1 MKTHFIIHK
10 GELSF
15 EDNCIEIN
23 DKKSKRTKSFT
34 ILSSIFPVLY
44 GILIIIK
51 YFKTNDPFD
60 LWPGLILVI
69 LGIPGLII
77 QNKMTFINKINF
89 HEIDMV
95 IIKSNFSN
103 SLIADFKISNG
114 KKRRV
119 ILDFADLGRFEKF
132 SLDDFVKNLS
142 DKNIKTEIKGYVLE

>member
-89 HEIDMV
+89 HEIDRV

-103 SLIADFKISNG
+103 SLIADFIISNG

-142 DKNIKTEIKGYVLE
+142 DKNIKTEIK

>member
-1 MKTHFIIHK
+1 MKTQFIIHK

-60 LWPGLILVI
+60 LWPGLILFT

-77 QNKMTFINKINF
+77 QTKMTFINKINF
-89 HEIDMV
+89 HEIDRV

-103 SLIADFKISNG
+103 SLIADFIISNG

-142 DKNIKTEIKGYVLE
+142 DKNIKTEIK

>member
-34 ILSSIFPVLY
+34 ILNSIFPVLY

-89 HEIDMV
+89 HEIDRV

-103 SLIADFKISNG
+103 SLIADFIISNG

-142 DKNIKTEIKGYVLE
+142 DKNIKTEIK

>member
-15 EDNCIEIN
+15 VDNCIEIN

-69 LGIPGLII
+69 LGVPGLII

-142 DKNIKTEIKGYVLE
+142 DKNIKTEIK

>member
-69 LGIPGLII
+69 LGVPGLII

-132 SLDDFVKNLS
+132 SLDDFIKNLS
-142 DKNIKTEIKGYVLE
+142 DKNIKTEIK

>member
-77 QNKMTFINKINF
+77 QTKMTFINKINF
-89 HEIDMV
+89 VEIDRV

-142 DKNIKTEIKGYVLE
+142 DKNIKTEIK

>member
-142 DKNIKTEIKGYVLE
+142 DKNIKTEIK

>member
-1 MKTHFIIHK
+1 MKTQFIIHK

-60 LWPGLILVI
+60 LWPGLILVT

-77 QNKMTFINKINF
+77 QTKMTFINKINF
-89 HEIDMV
+89 HEIDRV

-103 SLIADFKISNG
+103 SLIADFIISNG

-119 ILDFADLGRFEKF
+119 ILDFADLGGFEKF

-142 DKNIKTEIKGYVLE
+142 DKNIKTEIK

>member
-60 LWPGLILVI
+60 LWPGLILFT

-77 QNKMTFINKINF
+77 QTKMTFINKINF
-89 HEIDMV
+89 HEIDRV

-103 SLIADFKISNG
+103 SLIADFIISNG

-119 ILDFADLGRFEKF
+119 ILD
-132 SLDDFVKNLS
+132 
-142 DKNIKTEIKGYVLE
+142 

>member
-1 MKTHFIIHK
+1 MKTQFIIHK

-60 LWPGLILVI
+60 LWPGLILVT

-77 QNKMTFINKINF
+77 QTKMTFINKINF
-89 HEIDMV
+89 VEIDRV

-142 DKNIKTEIKGYVLE
+142 DKNIKTEIK

>member
-1 MKTHFIIHK
+1 MKTQFIIHK

-60 LWPGLILVI
+60 LWPGLILVT

-77 QNKMTFINKINF
+77 QTKMTFINKINF
-89 HEIDMV
+89 VEIDRV

-103 SLIADFKISNG
+103 SLIADFIISNG

-142 DKNIKTEIKGYVLE
+142 DKNIKTDIK

>member
-51 YFKTNDPFD
+51 FFKTNDPFD

-69 LGIPGLII
+69 LGVPGLII

-132 SLDDFVKNLS
+132 SLDDFIKNLS
-142 DKNIKTEIKGYVLE
+142 DKNIKTEIK

>member
-89 HEIDMV
+89 HEIDRV

-142 DKNIKTEIKGYVLE
+142 DKNIKTDIK

>member
-15 EDNCIEIN
+15 EENYIEIN

-34 ILSSIFPVLY
+34 VLSSIFPVLY

-60 LWPGLILVI
+60 LWPGIILVT

-77 QNKMTFINKINF
+77 QTKMTFIKKINF
-89 HEIDMV
+89 LEIDKV

-119 ILDFADLGRFEKF
+119 ILDFADLSRFEKF

-142 DKNIKTEIKGYVLE
+142 DKNIKAEIK

>member
-34 ILSSIFPVLY
+34 ILNSIFPVLY

-77 QNKMTFINKINF
+77 QNKITFISKINF
-89 HEIDMV
+89 HEIDRV

-142 DKNIKTEIKGYVLE
+142 DKNIKTEIK

>member
-1 MKTHFIIHK
+1 MKTQFIIHK

-60 LWPGLILVI
+60 LWPGLILVT

-77 QNKMTFINKINF
+77 QTKMTFINKINF
-89 HEIDMV
+89 LEIDRV

-103 SLIADFKISNG
+103 SLIADFMISNG

-142 DKNIKTEIKGYVLE
+142 DKNIKTEIK

>member
-15 EDNCIEIN
+15 EENHIEIN

-34 ILSSIFPVLY
+34 VLSSIFPVLY

-60 LWPGLILVI
+60 LWPGIILVT

-77 QNKMTFINKINF
+77 QTKMTFINKINF
-89 HEIDMV
+89 LEIDRV

-103 SLIADFKISNG
+103 SLIADFIISNG
-114 KKRRV
+114 KKRRA
-119 ILDFADLGRFEKF
+119 ILDFADLSRFEKF

-142 DKNIKTEIKGYVLE
+142 DKNIKTEIK

>member
-77 QNKMTFINKINF
+77 QNKITFISKINF
-89 HEIDMV
+89 HEIDRV

-142 DKNIKTEIKGYVLE
+142 DKNIKTEIK

>member
-34 ILSSIFPVLY
+34 ILSSIFHVLY

-69 LGIPGLII
+69 LGVPGLII

-142 DKNIKTEIKGYVLE
+142 DKNIKTEIK

>member
-1 MKTHFIIHK
+1 MKTHFTIHK

-60 LWPGLILVI
+60 LWPGLILFT

-77 QNKMTFINKINF
+77 QTKMTFINKINF
-89 HEIDMV
+89 HEIDRV

-103 SLIADFKISNG
+103 SLIADFIISNG

-142 DKNIKTEIKGYVLE
+142 DKNIKTEIK

>member
-69 LGIPGLII
+69 LGVPGLII

-142 DKNIKTEIKGYVLE
+142 DKNIKTEIK

>member
-1 MKTHFIIHK
+1 MKTQFIIHK

-89 HEIDMV
+89 HEIDRV

-103 SLIADFKISNG
+103 SLIADFIISNG

-142 DKNIKTEIKGYVLE
+142 DKNIKTEIK

>member
-1 MKTHFIIHK
+1 MKTQFIIHK

-60 LWPGLILVI
+60 LWPGLILVT

-77 QNKMTFINKINF
+77 QTKMTFINKINF
-89 HEIDMV
+89 HEIDRV

-103 SLIADFKISNG
+103 SLIADFIISNG

-119 ILDFADLGRFEKF
+119 ILDFVDLGRFEKF

-142 DKNIKTEIKGYVLE
+142 DKNIKTEIK

>member
-60 LWPGLILVI
+60 LWPGLILVT

-77 QNKMTFINKINF
+77 QTKMTFINKINF
-89 HEIDMV
+89 LEIDRV

-142 DKNIKTEIKGYVLE
+142 DKNIKTEIK